1 MNVCSS
7 SSSLGFGL
15 LLVLFCSK
23 DGTVLEE
30 FLLKGSCSWGA
41 WVPQS
46 VERLTV
52 GLSSDH
58 DVRVISLNPQ
68 LGSMLS
74 GEST

>member
-30 FLLKGSCSWGA
+30 LLKGSCSWGA